1 MTTKDIL
8 KITNINAAA
17 KDAGLTDFPTFLV
30 LYGLKIWIMED
41 FLEGKAILREW
52 GYGV

>member
-30 LYGLKIWIMED
+30 LYGLKNMED